1 VRQVFVSYASED
13 GWIARQV
20 AREVTA
26 CGARPYIY
34 EADDDLGAAFEQQI
48 LGFLNQADE
57 LVALLTPWSIKRPYI
72 WSELGVAWSRGISIV
87 VVVHGMTVRD
97 FLKRPDVPMFLKS
110 RTVIHIN
117 ELDRYFAQLRA
128 RVEQEE
134 HDG

>member
-1 VRQVFVSYASED
+1 MRQVFVSYASED